1 MFQMMSLEVVLFM
14 LIRSLREANFEMF
27 VTFVIKAIVPW
38 MFALNYVHYGRW
50 LPVYLW
56 DLENLHDHAPSLY
69 KQFSDFHFTV
79 KKTTQNFSNISIDQ
93 AHEQNNKLV
102 KIDSAAVSILDSPQA
117 LLKWS
122 VAGPEITSMLK
133 GIDKPLLYCF
143 S

>member
-1 MFQMMSLEVVLFM
+1 MIMLLHCTVFRFPFYCQEDNSKFFQHFH
-14 LIRSLREANFEMF
+14 RSS
-27 VTFVIKAIVPW
+27 T
-38 MFALNYVHYGRW
+38 
-50 LPVYLW
+50 
-56 DLENLHDHAPSLY
+56 
-69 KQFSDFHFTV
+69 
-79 KKTTQNFSNISIDQ
+79 
-93 AHEQNNKLV
+93 EQNNKLF